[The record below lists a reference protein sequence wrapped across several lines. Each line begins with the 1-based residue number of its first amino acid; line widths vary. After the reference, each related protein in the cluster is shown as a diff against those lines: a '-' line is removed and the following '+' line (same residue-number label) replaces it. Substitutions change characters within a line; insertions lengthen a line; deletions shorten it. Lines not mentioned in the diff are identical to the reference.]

1 MSFTL
6 IAPGRRKNNPY
17 WLARGQ
23 HPVTGRSVEISTKTR
38 DKTAARRFAQEIWI
52 GLAKSSPP
60 RPGEAISFE
69 RMARLYAEFKDLDL
83 DEPKANPGRTRDEA
97 IRLTRLI
104 SIIGGDMISDIGQ
117 ARIVEV
123 ANHLCPGLSPATKN
137 RDVVTPIAA
146 VLHYAAE
153 CEYRPWLR
161 VRRFREAQPE
171 TRAVTMDVAASLISA
186 ASEGPQQLLLL
197 WLFRHGTRI
206 TQTLGIKWSDVS
218 LIQQTFRLYDKKARR
233 WQLFPLHA
241 EVFEILA
248 AIPENERTGSLWPW
262 SNKASIYHW
271 TGPLAS
277 KLGIKFTPHM
287 ARHSLGTWL
296 NAQGEGLKTIM
307 ATLGHSNP
315 KSSVRYQAADVELVR
330 AAGKRVG
337 DLKKVGNG

>member
-6 IAPGRRKNNPY
+6 IAPGERKRNPY

-38 DKTAARRFAQEIWI
+38 DKAAARRFAQEIWI

-83 DEPKANPGRTRDEA
+83 DDPKSNLGRMRDDA
-97 IRLTRLI
+97 VRLNRLI
-104 SIIGGDMISDIGQ
+104 AVLGRDMVSDIGQ

-123 ANHLCPGLSPATKN
+123 ANQLCPGLSPATKN

-146 VLHYAAE
+146 ALHYAAE

-171 TRAVTMDVAASLISA
+171 TRAVTMGIAAKLMTA

-206 TQTLGIKWSDVS
+206 TQTLGIKWSDIS
-218 LIQQTFRLYDKKARR
+218 LTEQTFRLYDKKARK
-233 WQLFPLHA
+233 WQVFPLHP
-241 EVFEILA
+241 EVFEQLA
-248 AIPENERTGSLWPW
+248 EIPGSDRTGNLWPW
-262 SNKASIYHW
+262 SSKASIYHW
-271 TGPLAS
+271 TGPLAA

-296 NAQGEGLKTIM
+296 NAQGEGLRTIM
-307 ATLGHSNP
+307 AALGHNNP

-330 AAGKRVG
+330 AASKRVG
-337 DLKKVGNG
+337 AIRK